1 MEQYDLALIKMIIDV
16 RCVMCER
23 GAGGDVEHIL
33 MTCGELERVKWALA
47 DEVNR
52 IIGATA

>member
-1 MEQYDLALIKMIIDV
+1 
-16 RCVMCER
+16 MCKR

-33 MTCGELERVKWALA
+33 VTCEELERVKWAPA